1 MNFINW
7 NNTTKAILYGTIFI
21 ISIVIIAKLYNLY
34 KYDNP
39 EDIESFESSISKF
52 KSKQKKEST
61 TKSSDKSSDKS
72 SGKSSG
78 KNSNSLKNRLK
89 QSKSKFNNTKNN
101 SKNGSRDITFDDVI
115 KESESIDVNKYTLSS
130 LKTNFWDYIG
140 SFKADKFTN
149 ITGTNNE
156 ALDKLYLFR
165 DKFFEIFE

>member
-7 NNTTKAILYGTIFI
+7 NSNTGIAKATLYGTIFI
-21 ISIVIIAKLYNLY
+21 ISIIIIVKLYNLY
-34 KYDNP
+34 KYDHL

-52 KSKQKKEST
+52 KSKQKRESMSNIT
-61 TKSSDKSSDKS
+61 SNN
-72 SGKSSG
+72 G
-78 KNSNSLKNRLK
+78 NSLKNRLK
-89 QSKSKFNNTKNN
+89 QAKLNGKSKNKN
-101 SKNGSRDITFDDVI
+101 SSRDITFDDVI
-115 KESESIDVNKYTLSS
+115 KESESIDINKYTLSG

-156 ALDKLYLFR
+156 ALDKLYIFR